1 MHYKTLQKDKNTLPS
16 QRHKTKDL
24 NINRS
29 ILNSGKARNA
39 SHMAHSLQVHTQ
51 QARQITCADLGQWQI

>member
-16 QRHKTKDL
+16 QRHKPKDL

-39 SHMAHSLQVHTQ
+39 SHMAHSLQVYAQH
-51 QARQITCADLGQWQI
+51 ARQITCADLG